1 MNKSLILAIPALLLA
16 SSCAKTLPNTDL
28 KNPGQ
33 GSVPGVY
40 LVTSAERS
48 LARSLS
54 STNVNGFI
62 TRLLVQYWTETTYND
77 EATYNLAN
85 RTIPDNVW
93 NAYYQGAL
101 GNLNEAKRLISADAV
116 LDAGTKANQLACVDV
131 LAVHAWH
138 NLVDTFGNVPYSQAL
153 DINNKTP
160 TYESAATVYTD
171 LLKRLDADIAAL
183 KANSGAG
190 TLGSADLIYGGNV
203 SSWIRYASS
212 LKLRLAMTTY
222 DVDPG
227 RAATLVQQAAP
238 DVFQSNSQAAQL
250 AFQSTNPNTN
260 PLYEDLVQSGRYDF
274 VGTNV
279 FIDNQLLPTSDP
291 RLPIYFQP
299 VDGTS
304 STYAGAPY
312 GPSTNYS
319 LWSNPGVVLR
329 NPTLP
334 AMFMSYYEVQFL
346 LAEAAARGINVG
358 SSAATLY
365 NNAVTASITYW
376 ENTAGVGNPSV
387 DAAAYL
393 AQPSVAYATA
403 AGDFKQKIGTQ
414 KWIALYNQ
422 PSQAWTEWRRLDYP
436 KLQPPAVTY
445 QNSAIPLRYFYPNSE
460 QNLNEANRKDA
471 ATAIGG
477 DVVSTKIFWDK
488 N

>member
-1 MNKSLILAIPALLLA
+1 MKKSLILAIPALLLA
-16 SSCAKTLPNTDL
+16 ASCAKTLPNVDL
-28 KNPGQ
+28 KNPGV
-33 GSVPGVY
+33 GAVPGVY

-54 STNVNGFI
+54 STNQNGFI

-101 GNLNEAKRLISADAV
+101 GNLNEAKRLISGNVVIDDA
-116 LDAGTKANQLACVDV
+116 TKANQLACVDV

-160 TYESAATVYTD
+160 VYDDAATIYTD

-183 KANSGAG
+183 KANTSGG
-190 TLGSADLIYGGNV
+190 GLGSADLIYHGDIP
-203 SSWIRYASS
+203 SWIKYANS

-222 DVDPG
+222 DVDPA
-227 RAATLVQQAAP
+227 RATTLVQQAAP
-238 DVFQSNSQAAQL
+238 NVFQSSDDAAQL

-260 PLYEDLVQSGRYDF
+260 PLYEDLVQSGRYDY

-279 FIDNQLLPTSDP
+279 FINNQLVLNNDP

-299 VDGTS
+299 VGGTGT
-304 STYAGAPY
+304 TYKGAPY
-312 GPSTNYS
+312 GPATNYS

-329 NPTLP
+329 QPTFP
-334 AMFMSYYEVQFL
+334 AMFLSYYEVEFL
-346 LAEAAARGINVG
+346 LAEAAARGISVG
-358 SSAATLY
+358 SSASTLY
-365 NNAVTASITYW
+365 NNAVTASVTYW
-376 ENTAGVGNPSV
+376 ENLAGVGNPSV
-387 DAAAYL
+387 DALAYL

-403 AGDFKQKIGTQ
+403 TGDFKQKIGIQ

-422 PSQAWTEWRRLDYP
+422 PTQAWAEWRRLDYP
-436 KLQPPAVTY
+436 KLQPPVVTY
-445 QNSAIPLRYFYPNSE
+445 QSSGIPLRYFYPNSE
-460 QNLNEANRKDA
+460 QNLNNANRQAA
-471 ATAIGG
+471 ATAIGS
-477 DVVSTKIFWDK
+477 DVVATKIFWDK
-488 N
+488 F

>member
-1 MNKSLILAIPALLLA
+1 MKKSLILAIPALLLA
-16 SSCAKTLPNTDL
+16 SSCAKTLSNVDL
-28 KNPGQ
+28 KSPGQ
-33 GSVPGVY
+33 GAVSGVY

-54 STNVNGFI
+54 STNQNGFI

-101 GNLNEAKRLISADAV
+101 GNLNEAKRLISANA
-116 LDAGTKANQLACVDV
+116 LIDAGTKANQLACVDV

-138 NLVDTFGNVPYSQAL
+138 NLVDTFGNVPYSQSL

-160 TYESAATVYTD
+160 VYDDAATIYTD
-171 LLKRLDADIAAL
+171 LLKRLDTDIAAL
-183 KANSGAG
+183 NANSGAG
-190 TLGSADLIYGGNV
+190 TLGAADLLYNGNV
-203 SSWIRYASS
+203 SSWIKYANS

-222 DVDPG
+222 DVDAG
-227 RAATLVQQAAP
+227 RATTLVQQAAP
-238 DVFQSNSQAAQL
+238 NVFQSNSDAAQL

-260 PLYEDLVQSGRYDF
+260 PLYEDLVQSGRYDY
-274 VGTNV
+274 VGTNF
-279 FIDNQLLPTSDP
+279 FIDNQLLPTNDP

-299 VDGTS
+299 VAGT

-312 GPSTNYS
+312 GPTTNYS
-319 LWSNPGVVLR
+319 LWSNPGTVLR
-329 NPTLP
+329 RPTLP
-334 AMFMSYYEVQFL
+334 AMFLSYYEVQFL

-376 ENTAGVGNPSV
+376 ENTAGVGNSTV

-393 AQPSVAYATA
+393 AQPSVAYTTAT
-403 AGDFKQKIGTQ
+403 GDFKQKIGIQ

-422 PSQAWTEWRRLDYP
+422 PTQAWAEWRRLDYP
-436 KLQPPAVTY
+436 RLQAPAVTY
-445 QNSAIPLRYFYPNSE
+445 QSSGIPLRYFYPNSE
-460 QNLNEANRKDA
+460 QNLNDANRKA
-471 ATAIGG
+471 AAAAIGS
-477 DVVSTKIFWDK
+477 DVVATKIFWDK
-488 N
+488 L

>member
-1 MNKSLILAIPALLLA
+1 MKKSLILAIPALLLA
-16 SSCAKTLPNTDL
+16 SSCAKTLPNVDL

-33 GSVPGVY
+33 GVVQGTY

-54 STNVNGFI
+54 STNQNGFI

-101 GNLNEAKRLISADAV
+101 GNLNEAKRLISANP
-116 LDAGTKANQLACVDV
+116 LIDAGTKANQLACVDV

-138 NLVDTFGNVPYSQAL
+138 NLVDTFGDVPYSQAL
-153 DINNKTP
+153 DINTKTP
-160 TYESAATVYTD
+160 VYDNAATVYTD

-183 KANSGAG
+183 NANAGAG
-190 TLGSADLIYGGNV
+190 TLGAADLIYGGNI
-203 SSWIRYASS
+203 SSWIKYANS

-222 DVDPG
+222 DVDAA
-227 RAATLVQQAAP
+227 RATTLVQQAAP
-238 DVFQSNSQAAQL
+238 NVFQSNNDAAQL

-260 PLYEDLVQSGRYDF
+260 PLYEDLVQSGRYDY
-274 VGTNV
+274 VGTDV
-279 FIDNQLLPTSDP
+279 FIDNQLTPNKDP
-291 RLPIYFQP
+291 RLPIYFLP
-299 VDGTS
+299 VDGTTA
-304 STYAGAPY
+304 TYAGAPY
-312 GPSTNYS
+312 GPTTNYS
-319 LWSNPGVVLR
+319 LWSNPGAVLR
-329 NPTLP
+329 KPTFP
-334 AMFMSYYEVQFL
+334 SMFLSYYEVQFL

-365 NNAVTASITYW
+365 DNAVTASITYW
-376 ENTAGVGNPSV
+376 ENAAGVGNSTV

-393 AQPSVAYATA
+393 AQPSVAYTTA
-403 AGDFKQKIGTQ
+403 AGDFKQKIGVQ

-422 PSQAWTEWRRLDYP
+422 PTQAWTEWRRLDYP
-436 KLQPPAVTY
+436 KLQAPAVTY
-445 QNSAIPLRYFYPNSE
+445 QGSAIPLRYFYPNSE
-460 QNLNEANRKDA
+460 QNLNDANRKAA

-488 N
+488 L

>member
-1 MNKSLILAIPALLLA
+1 MKKSLILAIPALLLA
-16 SSCAKTLPNTDL
+16 SSCAKTLSNVDL

-33 GSVPGVY
+33 GVVQGTY

-54 STNVNGFI
+54 STNQNGFI

-101 GNLNEAKRLISADAV
+101 GNLNEAKRLISANP
-116 LDAGTKANQLACVDV
+116 LIDAGTKANQLACVDV

-138 NLVDTFGNVPYSQAL
+138 NLVDTFGNVPYSQSL

-160 TYESAATVYTD
+160 VYDDAATIYTD

-190 TLGSADLIYGGNV
+190 NLGAADLLYNGDV
-203 SSWIRYASS
+203 SSWIKYANS

-222 DVDPG
+222 DVDAA
-227 RAATLVQQAAP
+227 RATTLVQQAAP
-238 DVFQSNSQAAQL
+238 NVFQSNNDAAQL

-260 PLYEDLVQSGRYDF
+260 PLYEDLVQSGRYDY

-279 FIDNQLLPTSDP
+279 FIDNQLASTNDP
-291 RLPIYFQP
+291 RLPIYFLP
-299 VDGTS
+299 VDGTTA
-304 STYAGAPY
+304 TYKGAPY
-312 GPSTNYS
+312 GPTTNYS
-319 LWSNPGVVLR
+319 LWSNPGAVLR
-329 NPTLP
+329 KPTFP
-334 AMFMSYYEVQFL
+334 AMFLSYYEVEFL

-376 ENTAGVGNPSV
+376 ENAAGVGNSTV
-387 DAAAYL
+387 DAATYL
-393 AQPSVAYATA
+393 AQPSVAYTTA
-403 AGDFKQKIGTQ
+403 AGDFKQKIGIQ

-422 PSQAWTEWRRLDYP
+422 PTQAWTEWRRLDYP
-436 KLQPPAVTY
+436 KLQAPAVTY
-445 QNSAIPLRYFYPNSE
+445 QSSGIPLRYFYPNSE
-460 QNLNEANRKDA
+460 QNLNDANRKAA

-477 DVVSTKIFWDK
+477 DVVSAKIFWDK

>member
-1 MNKSLILAIPALLLA
+1 MKKSLILAIPALLLA
-16 SSCAKTLPNTDL
+16 SSCAKTLPNVDL

-33 GSVPGVY
+33 GVVPGVY

-54 STNVNGFI
+54 STNQNGFI

-101 GNLNEAKRLISADAV
+101 GNLNEAKRLISANAII
-116 LDAGTKANQLACVDV
+116 DAGTKANQLACVDV

-153 DINNKTP
+153 DINTKTP
-160 TYESAATVYTD
+160 VYDDAATVYTD
-171 LLKRLDADIAAL
+171 LLKRLDADITVL
-183 KANSGAG
+183 KANAGAG
-190 TLGSADLIYGGNV
+190 TLGSADLLYGGNI
-203 SSWIRYASS
+203 SSWVKYANS

-222 DVDPG
+222 DVDAA
-227 RAATLVQQAAP
+227 RATTLVQQAAP
-238 DVFQSNSQAAQL
+238 NVFQSNSEAAQL

-260 PLYEDLVQSGRYDF
+260 PLYEDLVQSGRYDY

-279 FIDNQLLPTSDP
+279 FIDNQLSPTSDP

-304 STYAGAPY
+304 TYAGAPY
-312 GPSTNYS
+312 GPTTNYS
-319 LWSNPGVVLR
+319 LWSNPGLVLQQ
-329 NPTLP
+329 PTIP
-334 AMFMSYYEVQFL
+334 AMFLSYYEVQFL

-358 SSAATLY
+358 SSASTLY

-376 ENTAGVGNPSV
+376 ENVAGVGNPST

-403 AGDFKQKIGTQ
+403 TGDFKQKIGMQ

-422 PSQAWTEWRRLDYP
+422 PAQAWTEWRRLDYP
-436 KLQPPAVTY
+436 KLQAPAVTY
-445 QNSAIPLRYFYPNSE
+445 QSSGIPLRYFYPNSE
-460 QNLNEANRKDA
+460 QNLNETNRKAA

-477 DVVSTKIFWDK
+477 DNVATKIFWDK